1 MDSIDL
7 KKLFDINKTLVWFLI
22 FVTFIILLYLIIS
35 NLLPDILQSEH
46 MINIPNIDSQE
57 TATWTRTDS
66 CKYYM
71 DDTTSKVLEI
81 SNINKAYDQ
90 TKAELVFPCGYNNIN
105 DEIKGLPNVYQQT
118 TSESDKTPKRVFI
131 IEGADEITAKNY
143 LWKHMLNHH
152 GLTKAR
158 SMSPNTYLLTDPE
171 KEQDMKRLISDHY
184 DGKLYIMKKNV
195 QRQTGLEITDDIEKI
210 KRNLGYYVL
219 AQELVQDSY
228 LVSGRK
234 INLRVYIVVVCHEAQ
249 TDVYMFDN
257 GFMYYTKQMFVK
269 GDKSPDNHIT
279 TGYVDR
285 DVYQKNPLT
294 HVDFKKYLDMDEN
307 EKYHETNDGKKL
319 SDIEKNIKS
328 QGLLVSKVVFDRI
341 EKLLGE
347 IFIAFKGR
355 ICRKITD
362 SGELVPIYK
371 DYSVQIFGADVAI
384 NDQLQPQII
393 EINKGPDLSPKDD
406 RDGSVKIKL
415 VSDVLEVI
423 GIRPRKQDNGL
434 KLVLEM

>member
-1 MDSIDL
+1 MDSIDVKNL
-7 KKLFDINKTLVWFLI
+7 LDINKTLIWFLI
-22 FVTFIILLYLIIS
+22 FIMFIILLFLIIT
-35 NLLPDILQSEH
+35 NLLPDVSQLEH
-46 MINIPNIDSQE
+46 MINVPNIDSSE
-57 TATWTRTDS
+57 TATWARTES

-81 SNINKAYDQ
+81 SNINKAFDH
-90 TKAELVFPCGYNNIN
+90 TKAQLIFPCGYNNID

-118 TSESDKTPKRVFI
+118 ISESESIPKRIFI

-143 LWKHMLNHH
+143 LWKNILNHH

-171 KEQDMKRLISDHY
+171 KDLDLKRLVSDHY
-184 DGKLYIMKKNV
+184 PDKLYIMKKNV

-219 AQELVQDSY
+219 AQEVVQDSY

-234 INLRVYIVVVCHEAQ
+234 INLRVYIVVVCHEARS
-249 TDVYMFDN
+249 DIYMFNN
-257 GFMYYTKQMFVK
+257 GFMYYTKKPFVK
-269 GDKSPDNHIT
+269 GDKTPDNHIT
-279 TGYVDR
+279 TGYVER
-285 DVYQKNPLT
+285 DVYHKNPLT
-294 HVDFKKYLDMDEN
+294 HDDFKKYLDMNEN
-307 EKYHETNDGKKL
+307 EKYHESNDGKKL

-328 QGLLVSKVVFDRI
+328 QGLLVSNVVFDRI
-341 EKLLGE
+341 EKLIGE

-355 ICRKITD
+355 ICRKISDT
-362 SGELVPIYK
+362 GELIPIYK
-371 DYSVQIFGADVAI
+371 DYSVQIFGADIAI

-423 GIRPRKQDNGL
+423 GIRPKKQDNGL
-434 KLVLEM
+434 RLVLEM